1 MQQEKDTKHWRLIA
15 GKRLYPSAFGCV
27 LLYVLGFFFTP
38 LYTIATICLA
48 AIVTLTLTEYFILF
62 MMSKPPVVVRH
73 TPEKLSNGDKN
84 PILIQLR
91 SRMLFRV
98 HVTVYDEIP
107 AIFQAR
113 DFHLK
118 TILIPGKTRQLTY
131 YLTPQNR
138 GSYTFGNIR
147 LFMSTSL
154 GFVQRYHVIPQ
165 VTHVPVYPSFLHMRK
180 YRLVADGRLPESGGR
195 RMRKIGHS
203 MEFEQIKEYVR
214 GDDVRTI
221 NWKATARKGSLM
233 VNHYVDEKAQ
243 QVYCI
248 IDKGRLMKS
257 PFNGITLLDYAINS
271 ALVIADVSLRKQDKA
286 GLITF
291 ADEVDG
297 MLLADRRPVQ
307 SGRIMDMLYKLETTF
322 PESNFEQLYMQV
334 RARIQQRSFLIVYT
348 NFESMSGLKRQLKS
362 LVSLAKHHLLLVV
375 IFENSELVQLSKTKA
390 ETVEDIYIR
399 TIADKF
405 TYEKKMIVKE
415 LNTFG
420 IHTLLVQPE
429 QVSIQ
434 MLNKY
439 LEFKNRHAV

>member
-1 MQQEKDTKHWRLIA
+1 MQQQKDKKHWRLIA
-15 GKRLYPSAFGCV
+15 GKYLYPAAFGCV
-27 LLYVLGFFFTP
+27 LLYVLGFFFPP

-48 AIVTLTLTEYFILF
+48 AIVTLTITEYFILF
-62 MMSKPPVVVRH
+62 MMSKPPVAVRH

-84 PILIQLR
+84 PILLQLR

-118 TILIPGKTRQLTY
+118 TVLIPGKTKQLTY
-131 YLTPQNR
+131 YLTPHTR
-138 GSYTFGNIR
+138 GVYKFGNIR
-147 LFMSTSL
+147 LFLSTSL
-154 GFVQRYHVIPQ
+154 GFVQRYHEVQHP
-165 VTHVPVYPSFLHMRK
+165 VSVPVYPSFLHMRK

-195 RMRKIGHS
+195 RMRKIGQS

-257 PFNGITLLDYAINS
+257 PFNGLTLLDYAIHS

-297 MLLADRRPVQ
+297 MLPADRRPVQ

-322 PESNFEQLYMQV
+322 PESNFDQLYMQI
-334 RARIQQRSFLIVYT
+334 RARVQQRSFLIVYT

-362 LVSLAKHHLLLVV
+362 LVSLARHHLLLVV
-375 IFENSELVQLSKTKA
+375 IFENTELVKLSRTEA

-399 TIADKF
+399 TIAEKF
-405 TYEKKMIVKE
+405 SYEKKMIVKE
-415 LNTFG
+415 LNAYG
-420 IHTLLVQPE
+420 IHTLLTQPE
-429 QVSIQ
+429 HVCLQ